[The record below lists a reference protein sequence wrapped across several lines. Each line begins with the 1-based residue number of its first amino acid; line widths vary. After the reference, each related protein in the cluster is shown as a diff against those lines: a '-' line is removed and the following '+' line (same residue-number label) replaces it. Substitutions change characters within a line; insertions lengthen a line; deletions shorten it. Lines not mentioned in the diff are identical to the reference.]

1 MNDYAYY
8 FPNEPGFSISKAK
21 RADVHFVS
29 DSHYHDTY
37 EIYYLVSG
45 TRRQFVNHTIYDMKK
60 GDLILIPKGS
70 IHKTA
75 AIVKNQHTR
84 YLINFSEEYAKSIC
98 SGMKLRSVDAVFGTT
113 LISIPES
120 RREYIVNL
128 LERMEEEF
136 CENSSEKYTEA
147 MIKSYLTELFVFILR
162 YNERKIT
169 NTVPESIPEK
179 EIQLAAK
186 YIYENFDKKL
196 TLSSVAGYVHMSES
210 YFSKKFKAVTGLNFS
225 EYLTS
230 TRIKAADEL
239 LLGTDKSISEIAE
252 LCGFPDPNYF
262 GDIFKKHKGVSP
274 RKYRKFKARI

>member
-21 RADVHFVS
+21 RTDVHFVS

-84 YLINFSEEYAKSIC
+84 YLINFSEDYTKSIC
-98 SGMKLRSVDAVFGTT
+98 SDMNLSSVDVVFGTT

-120 RREYIVNL
+120 RREYILNL
-128 LERMEEEF
+128 LERIEEEF
-136 CENSSEKYTEA
+136 CENYSEKYTDA

-162 YNERKIT
+162 YNNRKIT
-169 NTVPESIPEK
+169 DTVPESIPEK
-179 EIQLAAK
+179 EIQLAAR

-196 TLSSVAGYVHMSES
+196 TLSSVASFVHMSES

-225 EYLTS
+225 EYLIS
-230 TRIKAADEL
+230 TRIKAADEM

-252 LCGFPDPNYF
+252 TCGFSDPNYF
-262 GDIFKKHKGVSP
+262 GDVFKKHKGVSP
-274 RKYRKFKARI
+274 RKYKKFKARI

>member
-21 RADVHFVS
+21 RTDVHFVS

-84 YLINFSEEYAKSIC
+84 YLINFSEEYTKSIC
-98 SGMKLRSVDAVFGTT
+98 SDMNLSSVDVVFGTT

-120 RREYIVNL
+120 RREYILNL
-128 LERMEEEF
+128 LERIEEEF
-136 CENSSEKYTEA
+136 CENYSEKYTDA

-162 YNERKIT
+162 YNNRKIT
-169 NTVPESIPEK
+169 DTVPESIPEK
-179 EIQLAAK
+179 EIQLAAR

-196 TLSSVAGYVHMSES
+196 TLSSVASFVHMSES

-225 EYLTS
+225 EYLIS
-230 TRIKAADEL
+230 TRIKAADEM

-252 LCGFPDPNYF
+252 TCGFSDPNYF
-262 GDIFKKHKGVSP
+262 GDVFKKHKGVSP
-274 RKYRKFKARI
+274 RKYKKFKARI

>member
-21 RADVHFVS
+21 RTDVHFVS

-84 YLINFSEEYAKSIC
+84 YLINFSEDYTKSIC
-98 SGMKLRSVDAVFGTT
+98 SDMNLSSVDVVFGTT

-120 RREYIVNL
+120 RREYILNL
-128 LERMEEEF
+128 LERIEEEF
-136 CENSSEKYTEA
+136 CENYSEKYTDA

-162 YNERKIT
+162 YNNRKST
-169 NTVPESIPEK
+169 DTVPESIPEK
-179 EIQLAAK
+179 EIQLAAR

-196 TLSSVAGYVHMSES
+196 TLSSVASFVHMSES

-225 EYLTS
+225 EYLIS
-230 TRIKAADEL
+230 TRIKAADEM

-252 LCGFPDPNYF
+252 TCGFSDPNYF
-262 GDIFKKHKGVSP
+262 GDVFKKHKGVSP
-274 RKYRKFKARI
+274 RKYKKFKARI

>member
-21 RADVHFVS
+21 RTDVHFVS

-84 YLINFSEEYAKSIC
+84 YLINFSEDYTKSIC
-98 SGMKLRSVDAVFGTT
+98 SDMNLSSVDVVFGTT
-113 LISIPES
+113 LISIPAS
-120 RREYIVNL
+120 RREYILNL
-128 LERMEEEF
+128 LERIEEEF
-136 CENSSEKYTEA
+136 CENYSEKYTDA
-147 MIKSYLTELFVFILR
+147 MIKSYLTELFLFIFK
-162 YNERKIT
+162 YNNRKIT
-169 NTVPESIPEK
+169 ETVPESIPEK
-179 EIQLAAK
+179 EIQLAAR

-196 TLSSVAGYVHMSES
+196 TLSSVASFVHMSES

-225 EYLTS
+225 EYLIS
-230 TRIKAADEL
+230 TRIKAADEM

-252 LCGFPDPNYF
+252 TCGFSDPNYF
-262 GDIFKKHKGVSP
+262 GDVFKKHKGVSP
-274 RKYRKFKARI
+274 RKYKKFKARI

>member
-21 RADVHFVS
+21 RTDVHFVS

-84 YLINFSEEYAKSIC
+84 YLINFSEDYTKSIC
-98 SGMKLRSVDAVFGTT
+98 SDMNLSSVDVVFGTT

-120 RREYIVNL
+120 RREYILNL
-128 LERMEEEF
+128 LERIEEEF
-136 CENSSEKYTEA
+136 S
-147 MIKSYLTELFVFILR
+147 
-162 YNERKIT
+162 
-169 NTVPESIPEK
+169 
-179 EIQLAAK
+179 
-186 YIYENFDKKL
+186 
-196 TLSSVAGYVHMSES
+196 
-210 YFSKKFKAVTGLNFS
+210 
-225 EYLTS
+225 
-230 TRIKAADEL
+230 L
-239 LLGTDKSISEIAE
+239 L
-252 LCGFPDPNYF
+252 PDRSRQVCRS
-262 GDIFKKHKGVSP
+262 H
-274 RKYRKFKARI
+274 RC

>member
-21 RADVHFVS
+21 RTDVHFVS

-45 TRRQFVNHTIYDMKK
+45 NRRQFVNHTIYDMKK

-84 YLINFSEEYAKSIC
+84 YLINFSEEYTKSIC
-98 SGMKLRSVDAVFGTT
+98 SDMNLSSVDVVFGTT

-120 RREYIVNL
+120 RREYILNL
-128 LERMEEEF
+128 LERIEEEF
-136 CENSSEKYTEA
+136 CENYSEKYTDA

-162 YNERKIT
+162 YNNRKIT
-169 NTVPESIPEK
+169 DTVPESIPEK
-179 EIQLAAK
+179 EIQLAAR

-196 TLSSVAGYVHMSES
+196 TLSSVASFVHMSES

-225 EYLTS
+225 EYLIS
-230 TRIKAADEL
+230 TRIKAADEM

-252 LCGFPDPNYF
+252 TCGFSDPNYF
-262 GDIFKKHKGVSP
+262 GDVFKKHKGVSP
-274 RKYRKFKARI
+274 RKYKKFKARI